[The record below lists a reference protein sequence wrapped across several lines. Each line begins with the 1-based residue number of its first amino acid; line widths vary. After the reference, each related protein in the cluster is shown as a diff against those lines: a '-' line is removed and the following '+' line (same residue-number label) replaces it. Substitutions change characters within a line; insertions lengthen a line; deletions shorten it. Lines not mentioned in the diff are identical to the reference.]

1 MATAGAGD
9 VLAGMIAAFLGQ
21 QYTPF
26 EAAQLGV
33 YLHGM
38 AGDIAARDKGEISLI
53 ATDILDNLPGAI
65 MGYQKN
71 TF

>member
-53 ATDILDNLPGAI
+53 VTDILDNLPGAI